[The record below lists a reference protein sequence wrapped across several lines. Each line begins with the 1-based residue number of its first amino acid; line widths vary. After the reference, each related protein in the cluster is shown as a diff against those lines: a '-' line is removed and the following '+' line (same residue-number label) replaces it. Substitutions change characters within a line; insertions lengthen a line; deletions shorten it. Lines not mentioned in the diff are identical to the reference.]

1 MKRRFGLRAFAGLTA
16 LAAAAVVALMVAGGS
31 VAATETTFADVPYVS
46 LGTDLHASQVGASS
60 ATFTNECD
68 GSENLTGTQVLWHF
82 VLVQT
87 TAQNTAVLRAEFA
100 NAKVTVPDVVKAKY
114 VGGVIHWNVI
124 TPSSD
129 VLLNASTDAAGAIL
143 NLSHVC
149 GGDGGSGGQTSD
161 ISTTVHLGATDPV
174 TDPATPPTV
183 VDNAN
188 PAALGSTVHDSANLT
203 FSGGGNLP
211 AGSIVY
217 FSFYNTN
224 DCSSDPV
231 DSGHVNV
238 SGASPVGGLDPVLAE
253 GPLGAGGYSYAASF
267 VSGNSSLVA
276 DALGDCEPFMISKG
290 TPTTA
295 TAIHV
300 GQTDTGAPVVVP
312 TAGIDPGGYVHDS
325 ATVTGIT
332 GFPPT
337 GTVTFTWFTNGAC
350 DVGAT
355 AATGVAA
362 GTIQLVAGVADP
374 STAEGP
380 LAPGDYSFQ
389 ASYSSDGNY
398 TAGDPSGCEP
408 LHVFNAALTPGYWK
422 NHLTFDS
429 KHPTAPYTGHFL
441 TICLGGTWNG
451 TDCTGGYLSGGVHQ
465 YAVKTTANAT
475 SVFNAMNCSNTG
487 SNSSQNQNAV
497 GCLAGHLLAAKLNV
511 ADGANTCIATAI
523 ITADGL
529 LSADHYIGPTNS
541 SYTGITDRAALIAV
555 KNTLDKY
562 NNGGGC

>member
-31 VAATETTFADVPYVS
+31 IAATETTFADVTYVS

-100 NAKVTVPDVVKAKY
+100 NAKVTVPDVAKAKY

-129 VLLNASTDAAGAIL
+129 VLLHASTDAAGAIL

-149 GGDGGSGGQTSD
+149 GGDGGGSGGQTSD

-224 DCSSDPV
+224 DCSSDPAYT
-231 DSGHVNV
+231 SNVNV

-267 VSGNSSLVA
+267 VSGDSSLVA
-276 DALGDCEPFMISKG
+276 DALGDCEPFMVSQG

-295 TAIHV
+295 TAIHA

-312 TAGIDPGGYVHDS
+312 AAGIDPGGYVHDS

-332 GFPPT
+332 GFIPT
-337 GTVTFTWFTNGAC
+337 GTVTFTWFTNGTC
-350 DVGAT
+350 SN
-355 AATGVAA
+355 TGTAA
-362 GTIQLVAGVADP
+362 GTIPLVARVADP

-389 ASYSSDGNY
+389 ASYSGDDNY

-422 NHLTFDS
+422 NHLTLDS
-429 KHPTAPYTGHFL
+429 KHPTAPYTFEFL

-487 SNSSQNQNAV
+487 SNSAQNQNAD
-497 GCLAGHLLAAKLNV
+497 GCLAGHLLAAKLNL
-511 ADGANTCIATAI
+511 ADGANTCIASQVTA
-523 ITADGL
+523 ADAL
-529 LSADHYIGPTNS
+529 LSGDLYVGPTGN
-541 SYTGITDRAALIAV
+541 YTTITNRAALILV
-555 KNTLDKY
+555 KNALDKY